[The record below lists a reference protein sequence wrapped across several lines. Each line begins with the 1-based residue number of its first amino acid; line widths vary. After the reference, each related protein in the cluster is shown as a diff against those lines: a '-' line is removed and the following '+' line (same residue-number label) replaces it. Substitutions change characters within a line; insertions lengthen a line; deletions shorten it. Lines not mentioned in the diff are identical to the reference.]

1 MLTAFFC
8 DNKML
13 LKKYSRIVQSLSE
26 KGASLARQEVTTELK
41 VLQSLLESGDW
52 SKLSPIQSELYRTDG
67 PPELTYLRLIGQD
80 WWQHY
85 SCGSNSLHQI
95 FLLRSSILL
104 MMAQGLRGGRQ

>member
-8 DNKML
+8 ENKML

-52 SKLSPIQSELYRTDG
+52 SKLSPI
-67 PPELTYLRLIGQD
+67 
-80 WWQHY
+80 HKY
-85 SCGSNSLHQI
+85 SPSCTVQMDHLN
-95 FLLRSSILL
+95 
-104 MMAQGLRGGRQ
+104 